1 MEVFSVNNTVFR
13 TLLFLSVCL
22 LSFSSF
28 FSSLS
33 FASGGDVYVAVSPGI
48 ARCVENI
55 YASFV
60 DAGGGKLVF
69 VKETTGPLA
78 QKMDA
83 GAPFA
88 VLVAADP
95 GWPKWLHEKGKLK
108 DMQVCARGHLV
119 LWAEKE
125 ELCSEEKLGSLRIA
139 SPDPETTSHGALAA
153 AYLKSHGIWEKKME
167 SQALVIT
174 KNALH
179 AVMSVQAGSTDVA
192 LIPESLAIEVGGFR
206 TRLPVS
212 PHPTVGGLSTSF
224 PSEVAEAFWKYLL
237 SSNAAP
243 LWKKWGFEPA
253 EAVR

>member
-1 MEVFSVNNTVFR
+1 MSNKVFR
-13 TLLFLSVCL
+13 KLLLLSVCL
-22 LSFSSF
+22 LSFSSI
-28 FSSLS
+28 FSSFS
-33 FASGGDVYVAVSPGI
+33 FAAEGDVYVAVSPGI
-48 ARCVENI
+48 ARCVEDI
-55 YASFV
+55 YASFAA
-60 DAGGGKLVF
+60 AGGGKLVF
-69 VKETTGPLA
+69 VKEATGPLA

-88 VLVAADP
+88 LLIAADP
-95 GWPKWLHEKGKLK
+95 EWPKWLLERGKLK
-108 DMQVCARGHLV
+108 DTQVCARGHLV

-125 ELCSEEKLGSLRIA
+125 EFGSEEKLASLRIA

-153 AYLKSHGIWEKKME
+153 DYLKSHGIWEKKME

-179 AVMSVQAGSTDVA
+179 AVMSVRAGSTDVA

-206 TRLPVS
+206 TRLPVP

-253 EAVR
+253 AEAVR

>member
-1 MEVFSVNNTVFR
+1 MYIHAGRVLLLV
-13 TLLFLSVCL
+13 LFL
-22 LSFSSF
+22 LSSAVFTSSPGA
-28 FSSLS
+28 
-33 FASGGDVYVAVSPGI
+33 ASEEDVYVAVSPGI
-48 ARCVENI
+48 AQCVEDI
-55 YASFV
+55 YASFAA
-60 DAGGGKLVF
+60 AGGGKLVF
-69 VKETTGPLA
+69 VKEATGPLA

-88 VLVAADP
+88 LLIAADP
-95 GWPKWLHEKGKLK
+95 GWPKWLLERGKLK
-108 DMQVCARGHLV
+108 DTQVCARGHLV
-119 LWAEKE
+119 LWTEKE
-125 ELCSEEKLGSLRIA
+125 ELCSEEKLASLRIA

-153 AYLKSHGIWEKKME
+153 DYLKSHGIWEKKME

-179 AVMSVQAGSTDVA
+179 AVMSVQAGSTDAA